1 MSDTRVALF
10 LSRDPVEAVVQ
21 RSAETDQMV
30 EGKKDPFK
38 GITVEELNVR
48 WKAAVDELS
57 KKEINV
63 TNPDHA
69 LEGALC
75 IRYVEASNIIKPR

>member
-1 MSDTRVALF
+1 MP
-10 LSRDPVEAVVQ
+10 RDPVEAVVQ
-21 RSAETDQMV
+21 RSTQTDVVV
-30 EGKKDPFK
+30 ESKTDPFR

-48 WKAAVDELS
+48 WRAAVDELS
-57 KKEINV
+57 KIEIIV

-75 IRYVEASNIIKPR
+75 VRYAATPNIPKTRTTANLY

>member
-1 MSDTRVALF
+1 M
-10 LSRDPVEAVVQ
+10 EAVVQ
-21 RSAETDQMV
+21 RSTQADVVV
-30 EGKKDPFK
+30 ESKTDPFR

-48 WKAAVDELS
+48 WRAALDELS

-75 IRYVEASNIIKPR
+75 IRYAATTNIPKTRTTMNMYEMDLRYSA